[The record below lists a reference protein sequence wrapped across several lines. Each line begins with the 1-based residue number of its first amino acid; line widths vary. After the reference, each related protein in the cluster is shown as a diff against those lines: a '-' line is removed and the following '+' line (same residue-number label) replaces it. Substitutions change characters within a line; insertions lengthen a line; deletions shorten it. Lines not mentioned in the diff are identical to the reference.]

1 MRWREV
7 NQKRKEHAPY
17 RDKVYL
23 IKLWSSILAFIRS
36 RLEKVRGEAQA

>member
-7 NQKRKEHAPY
+7 NQKRKEYAPY

-23 IKLWSSILAFIRS
+23 IKP
-36 RLEKVRGEAQA
+36 LEQYLGVY